1 MDKLLSTILCYN
13 VFVKLITE
21 EKTMYICVS
30 CLSEL
35 KAGEVVILEKDS
47 AIREMSVR
55 PIGGVISGYVTYTQP
70 EGCVDYK
77 FAYQNI
83 GERRIIGKVAIISG
97 KIALIQSDSDAFST
111 CVYMPTQRSSY
122 LGVAV

>member
-1 MDKLLSTILCYN
+1 M
-13 VFVKLITE
+13 FVKLITE